1 MSEQSKSQKA
11 LHNFLAAFSPD
22 KADSTPDVEK
32 TIQELQTFWQDKGSL
47 ATPVEMF
54 DHLMKKQVEDGKVSA
69 APADVLTRTFNE
81 SFAPE
86 HSTGYLA
93 KHREPIVEALAQ
105 LYVERM
111 KPKNTVWR
119 IEGDISNLGGLNN
132 AMLASSEALKASDAE
147 AFNAMLQKNG
157 IKRTDNQAVAKL
169 GRAMADRVMHT
180 ICHITNEH
188 LKNAADVIPVRK
200 GGDEIS
206 FIAVTH
212 KGVSGDALKEALH
225 QTQTDVAQFVISTG
239 LIIPH
244 TKYPGE
250 RRRSGV
256 GIGLHAVDMTLY
268 GRDEQQQLIAQG
280 IPKSKEA
287 YLRALHRSE
296 PMEISVPDMKQLDAM
311 LDVFPAPAP
320 RNTTLRLG
328 HIEPGR
334 VVEDKRKLKKLIE
347 TLESTGGTALTD
359 EERKAAAAVHAMV
372 RKNDFVTNLPLFE
385 NMQEDQLPGFM
396 AKYGNRGGGLR
407 MVNIDFSNVA
417 GGNELSE
424 DTGNAV
430 LRKFRDV
437 TLASMHKSG
446 LGEYTEGLAVRPGGK
461 FTLLLPSAVTED
473 IFAKFALNLKQGLD
487 DAMSKPLKLTERELQ
502 DIRENIGARENLQ
515 AIYGAKGE
523 KLQDDKGALSVKIAD
538 IVNPKTRLQGSSV
551 VMTFTKDPISFEQ
564 TLGDQLRPL
573 EADAEKRQKQVA
585 SYHMENSFTSRIGGS
600 NGKVLG
606 ITR

>member
-1 MSEQSKSQKA
+1 MAELSRTQKA
-11 LHNFLAAFSPD
+11 LHDFLAAFSPAKSD
-22 KADSTPDVEK
+22 GTPDVQKPVEDLEQFWREK
-32 TIQELQTFWQDKGSL
+32 GTLG
-47 ATPVEMF
+47 TPVEMF
-54 DHLMKKQVEDGKVSA
+54 SHLMKKQVQDGTISA
-69 APADVLTRTFNE
+69 GRAEVLTRTFKD

-105 LYVERM
+105 LYVERV

-119 IEGDISNLGGLNN
+119 IEGDISNLGGLNR
-132 AMLASSEALKASDAE
+132 AMLASAEELKTNDLD
-147 AFNAMLQKNG
+147 AFNAMLTKHG
-157 IKRTDNQAVAKL
+157 ISRDDDQAVAKL

-188 LKNAADVIPVRK
+188 LQNKAQVIPVRK

-206 FIAVTH
+206 FIAVTP
-212 KGVSGDALKEALH
+212 KGVSGSALQDALH

-280 IPKSKEA
+280 IPRSKEA

-296 PMEISVPDMKQLDAM
+296 PLEINVPDMKQLDAM
-311 LDVFPAPAP
+311 LDVFPAPTP
-320 RNTTLRLG
+320 INNTLRLG

-334 VVEDKRKLKKLIE
+334 LVEDNRKLKKLFK
-347 TLESTGGTALTD
+347 TLESTGDVPLNDA
-359 EERKAAAAVHAMV
+359 EKKAAIAVHALV
-372 RKNDFVTNLPLFE
+372 RKNDFVTSLPQFE
-385 NMQEDQLPGFM
+385 NMQEDQLPGFLM
-396 AKYGNRGGGLR
+396 KYGSRGGKLKL
-407 MVNIDFSNVA
+407 VNIDFSNVA

-424 DTGNAV
+424 DVGNAM

-437 TLASMHKSG
+437 VLTSMNKAG
-446 LGEYTEGLAVRPGGK
+446 LCEYTEGLAVRPGGK
-461 FTLLLPSAVTED
+461 FALIVPSSVSD
-473 IFAKFALNLKQGLD
+473 DQIAKLALELKQNLD
-487 DAMSKPLKLTERELQ
+487 SATDKPLQLTPRQIQ
-502 DIRENIGARENLQ
+502 DVRENIGAREKLQ
-515 AIYGAKGE
+515 DVYGAKGE
-523 KLQDDKGALSVKIAD
+523 KLQDSSGALSIKVSD
-538 IVNPKTRLQGSSV
+538 IVNPKTRLQGASV
-551 VMTFTKDPISFEQ
+551 VMTYTKEPITFDK

-573 EADAEKRQKQVA
+573 EADAEKRQKQIA
-585 SYHMENSFTSRIGGS
+585 TYMEQASFTSRV
-600 NGKVLG
+600 NGNSKNTG